1 MPCVVCNRINIET
14 APLPAAKP
22 PCAKPA
28 SSYDERVPI
37 VIWLITLSAAGWLL
51 GALLN
56 LLAYGTLTAFCCG

>member
-1 MPCVVCNRINIET
+1 MRPRISAELT
-14 APLPAAKP
+14 
-22 PCAKPA
+22 CAKTA

-37 VIWLITLSAAGWLL
+37 ITWLIALSAAGWLL